1 VSDTKASKP
10 VQMAFNWEAG
20 VKPRGPGARG
30 DSLAAREPTERPMF
44 SEHLMEE
51 VFERHNLHA
60 ALKQVRANKGSPGVD
75 GMSVDE
81 LPDFLKVHWPE
92 IKNQL
97 FDGTYQPQMIK
108 RVDIPKPGSQEKRK
122 LGIPCVIDRLIQQAI
137 LQVLQWRWDPTF
149 SEFSYGFRPGRSAHQ
164 AVAQAQAYIEQG
176 YDVVVDIDLEKFF
189 DQVCHDRLM
198 SHLAERIPDKRLLK
212 LIRGYLQAGILA
224 EGLVIQPETGT
235 PQGSPLSPFLSNVVL
250 DELDKELEARGHRF
264 CRYADD
270 SNIYVRSMR
279 AGERVMASISRF
291 ITKHLKL
298 KVNESKSAVD
308 HPQNRSFLGF
318 SVTGGK
324 SAKRRKIAPKALA
337 RFKARVKELTRRNQG
352 RSLGQVI
359 ITLSTYLRGWRGY
372 FGFCQTSKVLRDLDS
387 WIRHRLR
394 CLQWKQWKLY
404 RRRKA
409 ELIKRGINPK
419 LAHTTAFSAKGP
431 WRISHT
437 PGVRMALNNQFF
449 DRMGLIRL
457 SAHHGI

>member
-1 VSDTKASKP
+1 VSDVKASKP
-10 VQMAFNWEAG
+10 IQMAFHWEAG

-30 DSLAAREPTERPMF
+30 DALAARERTERPMF
-44 SEHLMEE
+44 DEDMMEE
-51 VFERHNLHA
+51 VVERQNMQA

-75 GMSVDE
+75 GMTVDD
-81 LPDFLKVHWPE
+81 LSDFLKVHWPE

-97 FDGTYQPQMIK
+97 LDGTYRPQVIK
-108 RVDIPKPGSQEKRK
+108 RVEIPKPGSQEKRK
-122 LGIPCVIDRLIQQAI
+122 LGIPCAIDRLIQQAI

-149 SEFSYGFRPGRSAHQ
+149 SECSYGFRPGRNAHQ

-176 YDVVVDIDLEKFF
+176 YNVVVDIDLEQCF
-189 DQVCHDRLM
+189 DHVCHDRLM
-198 SHLAERIPDKRLLK
+198 SRLAERITDTRLLK
-212 LIRGYLQAGILA
+212 LIRGYLQAGIL
-224 EGLVIQPETGT
+224 EDGLVTLPEAGT

-250 DELDKELEARGHRF
+250 DELDKELEVRGHRF

-270 SNIYVRSMR
+270 SNIYVRSFR

-291 ITKHLKL
+291 ITRRLKL

-308 HPQNRSFLGF
+308 RPQNRSFLGF
-318 SVTGGK
+318 SFTGGK
-324 SAKRRKIAPKALA
+324 PPTRRKIAPKALA

-352 RSLGQVI
+352 RSLGHVI
-359 ITLSTYLRGWRGY
+359 ATLSAYLRGWIGY
-372 FGFCQTSKVLRDLDS
+372 FGFCQTSSMLRDLDS

-394 CLQWKQWKLY
+394 SFQWKQWKVY

-409 ELIKRGINPK
+409 ALIKRGIKPG

-457 SAHHGI
+457 SAHQHR